1 MNKEE
6 KNKERDINTNSFFS
20 SVFTDVEQQ
29 LESLY
34 CIFIPEV
41 QIVAGGG
48 GHKGGGTL
56 PSPSHV
62 F

>member
-41 QIVAGGG
+41 
-48 GHKGGGTL
+48 
-56 PSPSHV
+56 
-62 F
+62 